1 MGASSNGSYGSM
13 TPRSRDEGGA
23 RQAVA
28 IARDV
33 ARRHGGTLTVA
44 RSAYGGALFE
54 LTLPQAPREGS

>member
-13 TPRSRDEGGA
+13 TPRSRDECAGP
-23 RQAVA
+23 AVA